1 MTQPTILIVEDE
13 QAIADTIVYALGTDG
28 MQTVHCTLAQAALDR
43 LRDTRVDL
51 VVLDVGLPDLSG
63 FEVCRRLRTFTDIPV
78 IFLTARHDEI
88 DRIVGLEIGADD
100 YVVKPFSPRELAA
113 RVRVILRRFHRV
125 ATPEPAPAPAPASA
139 SASAPASAD
148 APAPVAAGFTLDADG
163 ARVAWFGHALD
174 LTRYEFGLL
183 ALLVRHPGR
192 IYSREQLMDLV
203 WHEALDSADRT
214 VDTHIKTLRAKLRA
228 IDPERDPIRTHRGM
242 GYSLQP

>member
-1 MTQPTILIVEDE
+1 MHQPHILIVEDE
-13 QAIADTIVYALGTDG
+13 VAIADTIVYALGTDG
-28 MQTVHCTLAQAALDR
+28 MQTVHCTLGQAALDR
-43 LRDTRVDL
+43 LRDARFDL

-63 FEVCRRLRTFTDIPV
+63 FEVCRRLRTFSDVPV

-113 RVRVILRRFHRV
+113 RVRVILRRFYR
-125 ATPEPAPAPAPASA
+125 AAAPESIPAPAPAVTT
-139 SASAPASAD
+139 AP
-148 APAPVAAGFTLDADG
+148 GFTVDTDG
-163 ARVAWFGHALD
+163 ARVSWLGHALD

-203 WHEALDSADRT
+203 WHEAFDSADRT

>member
-1 MTQPTILIVEDE
+1 MNQPNILVVEDE
-13 QAIADTIVYALGTDG
+13 SAIADTIVYALGTDG
-28 MQTVHCTLAQAALDR
+28 MQTVHCTLGQAALER
-43 LRDTRVDL
+43 LRDARFDL
-51 VVLDVGLPDLSG
+51 VVLDVGLPDISG
-63 FEVCRRLRTFTDIPV
+63 FEVCRMLRTFSDVPV

-113 RVRVILRRFHRV
+113 RVRVILRRLSRPPLPLPPSPPSPTSHQQANV
-125 ATPEPAPAPAPASA
+125 PSAAAP
-139 SASAPASAD
+139 
-148 APAPVAAGFTLDADG
+148 GFELDTDG
-163 ARVAWFGHALD
+163 ARLSWLGHTLD

-183 ALLVRHPGR
+183 ALFVRHPGR

-203 WHEALDSADRT
+203 WHEAIDTADRT

-228 IDPERDPIRTHRGM
+228 IDPARDPIRTHRGM